1 MEVFDGSR
9 SHKAAPLRG
18 LPKTQKNLSYWLPAL
33 CFLLALFAPFC
44 LTASPPS
51 QLAAQTFAAQTQ
63 KPSAAES
70 NSSKPQDEYNLP
82 PAIREKAIRYSR
94 IQYTLYF
101 GGVALSLAIYAALWL
116 CGFGAWLRKLADKVS
131 ARLFIQCLIFVPI
144 FWAVASVIELPL
156 DFYGDYAIEHQF
168 NLSAQSFSSWL
179 GDWGKTFGL
188 SVLAAIVAVWI
199 LYRIIRRSPRRW
211 WFWFWL
217 ITLPLV
223 VFMMFIEPWAI
234 EPLFYQYTPLEKTQP
249 TLTARIEDM
258 LHHAGVSIPES
269 RILEMNASAKTKTL
283 NAYVSGLG
291 RSKRVVIWDTTLREL
306 TPDETLSVLAHET
319 GHYVLHH
326 VTKEFVWDEFVALGW
341 FFAGFLAVGWAVK
354 KWGRRTRLE
363 AVGDLASLPLLM
375 LILTAIVFLASPIY
389 CGISRHYEHQADQY
403 GLELTYGIMP
413 DPNASAVR
421 SFQILGKDDL
431 SDPDPNPFIKF
442 WLFTHPPLAERIR
455 FAKNY
460 KPWAE
465 GKPMQLLHQ
474 AHR

>member
-1 MEVFDGSR
+1 MEDFSGHRDREPVLPQAGLFD
-9 SHKAAPLRG
+9 RG
-18 LPKTQKNLSYWLPAL
+18 RLLPAL
-33 CFLLALFAPFC
+33 CLFSLLLLPVC
-44 LTASPPS
+44 LTAVPS
-51 QLAAQTFAAQTQ
+51 FQAAARTPATHTQ
-63 KPSAAES
+63 QPSTTEGKP
-70 NSSKPQDEYNLP
+70 SKPQESYDLP
-82 PAIREKAIRYSR
+82 PAICEKATRYAH

-101 GGVALSLAIYAALWL
+101 GGVALALAIYAALWL
-116 CGFGAWLRKLADKVS
+116 CGFGAWLGRLAGKIS
-131 ARLFIQCLIFVPI
+131 TRLFVQCLIFVPI
-144 FWAVASVIELPL
+144 FWIVASAIEFPL
-156 DFYGDYAIEHQF
+156 DYYGDFAVEHQF
-168 NLSAQSFSSWL
+168 DLSAQSFTSWL
-179 GDWGKTFGL
+179 GDWGKSFGL
-188 SVLAAIVAVWI
+188 SVLVAIAAVWI
-199 LYRIIRRSPRRW
+199 LYRVIRRSPRRW
-211 WFWFWL
+211 WLWFWL
-217 ITLPLV
+217 ITLPLM
-223 VFMMFIEPWAI
+223 VFVMFIEPWVV
-234 EPLFYQYTPLEKTQP
+234 EPLFYRYTPLEKTQP
-249 TLTARIEDM
+249 ALTARIEGM

-326 VTKEFVWDEFVALGW
+326 VRKEFVWDELVALGW
-341 FFAGFLAVGWAVK
+341 FFVGFLAAVWAVK
-354 KWGRRTRLE
+354 KWGRRTRLH
-363 AVGDLASLPLLM
+363 AVGDLASFPLLM

-455 FAKNY
+455 FAEHY

-465 GKPMQLLHQ
+465 GKPMKLLH
-474 AHR
+474 R